1 MKHRITGQSPAR
13 AIDPRTQRERRAVV
27 VRSLVGVDVAS
38 AADGPAYTLS
48 PEPMTTTPIL
58 DTQGRPRSVWSAL
71 LRLPREA
78 YAALVCAVY
87 PDCTQRGAAE
97 VLVDSLLFEA
107 TQTRAFEVLPA
118 GGWRVW
124 IDAKHRASVEV
135 AP

>member
-1 MKHRITGQSPAR
+1 MKHLRSAAR
-13 AIDPRTQRERRAVV
+13 AERSSTPQDTRGKRAIV
-27 VRSLVGVDVAS
+27 VRSLVGVSVRS

-58 DTQGRPRSVWSAL
+58 DACGRPRSVWSAL
-71 LRLPREA
+71 LRMTRER

-87 PDCTQRGAAE
+87 PESTRRGAAE

-107 TQTRAFEVLPA
+107 TQTRAYEPLPA